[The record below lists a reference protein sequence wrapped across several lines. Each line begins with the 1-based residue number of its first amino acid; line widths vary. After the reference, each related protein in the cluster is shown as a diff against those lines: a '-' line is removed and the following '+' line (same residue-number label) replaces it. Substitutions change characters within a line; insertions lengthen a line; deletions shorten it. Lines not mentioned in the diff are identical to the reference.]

1 MFEIYNTTL
10 SDDIVQIIMLKDY
23 ASVLVGLFPIFIA
36 IFKEKFLLSFF
47 ISFAVLT
54 AIFHMS
60 VISGLTQNLD
70 KTISFMKALDAI
82 AGVILSLYC
91 AFLSNLYRT
100 CVGVFRI
107 LWIVTLV
114 TSSTT
119 YAYFADLIDQDFI
132 PKDVTL
138 VALGVSLVFLILSGI
153 YMRCKKETVGE
164 RTMIQ
169 TSVDMILVS
178 GALFLRFQNDIKEV
192 FSVDIGYNIWYISLW
207 TASLLSVYI

>member
-1 MFEIYNTTL
+1 M
-10 SDDIVQIIMLKDY
+10 
-23 ASVLVGLFPIFIA
+23 
-36 IFKEKFLLSFF
+36 
-47 ISFAVLT
+47 
-54 AIFHMS
+54 
-60 VISGLTQNLD
+60 
-70 KTISFMKALDAI
+70 
-82 AGVILSLYC
+82 
-91 AFLSNLYRT
+91 
-100 CVGVFRI
+100 
-107 LWIVTLV
+107 TLV